1 MRNEI
6 LLYLNGERTVV
17 SGADAFL
24 TLSDYLREVRRKVG
38 TKIVCEEGDCGAC
51 TVLLG
56 RPDSGRIAY
65 RSVNSCIYFVYQ
77 ADGCHVIT
85 VEGLKRNGMLHPVQ
99 QALVQAHGTQCGFCT
114 PGFAVAMAGLFHNR
128 RAAALQNGHILTHQD
143 LRDSVTGNLCR
154 CTGYESILRAGLSV
168 EENDSVNLDHFFPP
182 NTIAAELQNACE
194 TACRVVDGD
203 RSIDIPV
210 STSEAAAFKSA
221 GAVVVSGA
229 TDIGVQHNKR
239 GFAPKKVVSLGHIP
253 DLAGLTSDSD
263 AIHAGAAVSLSDLE
277 DLARIKIP
285 ELQKMLWVFGAP
297 QIRNAGTLGG
307 NIVNAS
313 PIADTVPFL
322 FVAGAELEIAGSG
335 TSRRVPIQN
344 FYRGYKDFDLGPGEI
359 LARIHIPIPL
369 PTEHLRLYKVSRRKH
384 LDISS
389 FSLALR
395 IRTSGTTI
403 EEATV
408 AVGGAAPTVI
418 RLPKTEELLRGHA
431 LSEETFAS
439 AGKAAR
445 EEIRPISD
453 VRGAGDYRKTLAE
466 NLMHKAYFDLAG
478 LEVVK

>member
-6 LLYLNGERTVV
+6 VLYINGERTIV

-24 TLSDYLREVRRKVG
+24 TLSDYLRGVLRKVG

-51 TVLLG
+51 TILLG
-56 RPDSGRIAY
+56 RPDSGRLLY

-85 VEGLKRNGMLHPVQ
+85 VEGLKRNGALHPVQ
-99 QALVQAHGTQCGFCT
+99 QALVDAHGTQCGFCT
-114 PGFAVAMAGLFHNR
+114 PGFAVALAGLFHNR
-128 RAAALQNGHILTHQD
+128 RADAAHNGHVLTHQD

-168 EENDSVNLDHFFPP
+168 EESDSVNLDHFFPP
-182 NTIAAELQNACE
+182 GPILADLQNISSSACSV
-194 TACRVVDGD
+194 ADGE
-203 RSIDIPV
+203 RSIDIPI
-210 STSEAAAFKSA
+210 TAGAAAEAKGA

-239 GFAPKKVVSLGHIP
+239 GFSPKKVVALTHVSELSV
-253 DLAGLTSDSD
+253 LTSDAD
-263 AIHAGAAVSLSDLE
+263 TIHAGAAVALTDLE
-277 DLARIKIP
+277 NLAKAKIP
-285 ELQKMLWVFGAP
+285 ELHKMLWVFGAP
-297 QIRNAGTLGG
+297 QIRNAGTIGG

-322 FVAGAELEIAGSG
+322 FVAGAELEIAGVNG
-335 TSRRVPIQN
+335 SRRVPIQN

-359 LARIHIPIPL
+359 LVRVHIPIPH
-369 PTEHLRLYKVSRRKH
+369 PADHLRLYKVSRRKH

-395 IRTSGTTI
+395 IRTSGSTI
-403 EEATV
+403 EEAIV

-418 RLPKTEELLRGHA
+418 RLPQTESGLRGRSI
-431 LSEETFAS
+431 SEDAFMEAGRS
-439 AGKAAR
+439 AR
-445 EEIRPISD
+445 NEIRPISD
-453 VRGAGDYRKTLAE
+453 VRGSDEYRKTLAE
-466 NLMHKAYFDLAG
+466 NLMRKAYFDLAG